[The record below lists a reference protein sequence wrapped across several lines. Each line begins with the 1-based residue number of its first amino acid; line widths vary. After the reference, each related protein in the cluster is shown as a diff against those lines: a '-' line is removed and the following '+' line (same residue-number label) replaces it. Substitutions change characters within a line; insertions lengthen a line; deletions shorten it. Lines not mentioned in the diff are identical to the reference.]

1 MDYEPISVA
10 LKFAFLAL
18 LYLFLIWVVSSARKD
33 LKRNRGSSE
42 SGQTGSQIG
51 AGAGGGTQDAWLVV
65 ERSDNLAADTRFDL
79 FGGATLGRSSQADIS
94 FEDRYASGLHARVYP
109 RGDRY
114 FVEDM
119 NSTNG
124 TLLNG
129 ASLVGEN
136 ELADGYTISIGD
148 TTFRFEMDGYL

>member
-1 MDYEPISVA
+1 MDYDPISVA
-10 LKFAFLAL
+10 LKFAFLAI
-18 LYLFLIWVVSSARKD
+18 LYLFLVWVVSSARKD
-33 LKRNRGSSE
+33 LKRNQGVAG
-42 SGQTGSQIG
+42 SGQTGSQIS
-51 AGAGGGTQDAWLVV
+51 AGGGGTQDAWLVV
-65 ERSDNLAADTRFDL
+65 EQSDGLAADTRFDL
-79 FGGATLGRSSQADIS
+79 FGGATLGRSAQADIS

-136 ELADGYTISIGD
+136 ELSDGYTISIGD

>member
-10 LKFAFLAL
+10 LKFAFLAI

-33 LKRNRGSSE
+33 LKRNRGGVE
-42 SGQTGSQIG
+42 GGQAGSPM
-51 AGAGGGTQDAWLVV
+51 AGGGAGTQDAWLVV
-65 ERSDNLAADTRFDL
+65 ERSDGLAADTRFDL

-114 FVEDM
+114 FVEDL

-129 ASLVGEN
+129 ASLIGEN

>member
-10 LKFAFLAL
+10 LKFAFLAV

-33 LKRNRGSSE
+33 LQRNRGDAQ
-42 SGQTGSQIG
+42 SGQTGSQMG
-51 AGAGGGTQDAWLVV
+51 GGGGGTQDAWLVV

-79 FGGATLGRSSQADIS
+79 FGGATLGRSSQADIT
-94 FEDRYASGLHARVYP
+94 FEDRYASSLHARVYA

-129 ASLVGEN
+129 ASLIGEN

-148 TTFRFEMDGYL
+148 TTFRFEMDI

>member
-10 LKFAFLAL
+10 LKFAFLAI

-33 LKRNRGSSE
+33 LRRNRGSGADSA
-42 SGQTGSQIG
+42 QTVGGLGS
-51 AGAGGGTQDAWLVV
+51 AGGGTQDAWLVV
-65 ERSDNLAADTRFDL
+65 ERSDSLAADTRFDL
-79 FGGATLGRSSQADIS
+79 FGGATLGRSGQADIS
-94 FEDRYASGLHARVYP
+94 FEDRYASSLHARVYA

-129 ASLVGEN
+129 AQLVGEN
-136 ELADGYTISIGD
+136 ELTDGYTISIGD
-148 TTFRFEMDGYL
+148 TTFRFETDGYL

>member
-10 LKFAFLAL
+10 LKFAFLAI
-18 LYLFLIWVVSSARKD
+18 LYLFLIWVVNSARKD
-33 LKRNRGSSE
+33 LKRNRGDFQRLSM
-42 SGQTGSQIG
+42 
-51 AGAGGGTQDAWLVV
+51 A
-65 ERSDNLAADTRFDL
+65 RFDL
-79 FGGATLGRSSQADIS
+79 FGGATLGRSGQADIS

>member
-1 MDYEPISVA
+1 VDYEPISVA
-10 LKFAFLAL
+10 LKFAFLAV
-18 LYLFLIWVVSSARKD
+18 LYLFLVWVASSARKD
-33 LKRNRGSSE
+33 LKRNRSDDTGRPGSPL
-42 SGQTGSQIG
+42 
-51 AGAGGGTQDAWLVV
+51 AGGGTQDAWLVV
-65 ERSDNLAADTRFDL
+65 EASDSLAPDTRFDL
-79 FGGATLGRSSQADIS
+79 FGGATLGRSAQADIS

-124 TLLNG
+124 TQLNG
-129 ASLVGEN
+129 GPLVGEN
-136 ELADGYTISIGD
+136 ELADGMKISIGD

>member
-1 MDYEPISVA
+1 VDYEPISVA
-10 LKFAFLAL
+10 LKFAFLAI

-33 LKRNRGSSE
+33 LKRNRGDAG

-51 AGAGGGTQDAWLVV
+51 AGSGGTQDAWLVV
-65 ERSDNLAADTRFDL
+65 ERSDSLVAGTRFDL
-79 FGGATLGRSSQADIS
+79 FGGATLGRSAQSDIS
-94 FEDRYASGLHARVYP
+94 FEDRYASGLHARVYA

-148 TTFRFEMDGYL
+148 TTFRFEMDGYQ

>member
-10 LKFAFLAL
+10 LKFAFLAV
-18 LYLFLIWVVSSARKD
+18 LYLFLVWVASSARKD
-33 LKRNRGSSE
+33 LARNRGE
-42 SGQTGSQIG
+42 SDTSRSDSPLGGG
-51 AGAGGGTQDAWLVV
+51 GGGTQDAWLVV
-65 ERSDNLAADTRFDL
+65 EASDSLAPDTRFDL
-79 FGGATLGRSSQADIS
+79 FGGATLGRSAQADIS
-94 FEDRYASGLHARVYP
+94 FEDRYASGLHARVYA

-129 ASLVGEN
+129 GPLEGEY
-136 ELADGYTISIGD
+136 ELADGMKIAIGD
-148 TTFRFEMDGYL
+148 TTFRFEMDGYA

>member
-10 LKFAFLAL
+10 LKFAFLAI

-33 LKRNRGSSE
+33 LKRNRGGAE
-42 SGQTGSQIG
+42 GGQAGSPM
-51 AGAGGGTQDAWLVV
+51 AGSGGGTQDAWLVV
-65 ERSDNLAADTRFDL
+65 ERSDGLAADTRFDL

-114 FVEDM
+114 FVEDL

-129 ASLVGEN
+129 ASLIGEN

>member
-10 LKFAFLAL
+10 LKFGFLAV
-18 LYLFLIWVVSSARKD
+18 LYLFLVWVASSARKD
-33 LKRNRGSSE
+33 LKRN
-42 SGQTGSQIG
+42 SGGQDEGPRMSPLSG
-51 AGAGGGTQDAWLVV
+51 GGGGTRDAWLVV
-65 ERSDNLAADTRFDL
+65 ERSDSLASNTRFDL
-79 FGGATLGRSSQADIS
+79 FGGATLGRSADADIS
-94 FEDRYASGLHARVYP
+94 FDDRYASGLHARVYP

-129 ASLVGEN
+129 GPLVGEN
-136 ELADGYTISIGD
+136 ELGDGFTIAIGD
-148 TTFRFEMDGYL
+148 TTFRFEMDR